1 MRRLGACLLLT
12 AAGALTVAPRT
23 PLDAQCSDGRNP
35 VTEVGARFQLAQK
48 LITATRNNPLALVH
62 ESPTD
67 PVRYLRTRL
76 SARNVGTGS
85 WYLTVRDLQGHP
97 LDVVSREDF
106 VASPDRWTSRIPGSV
121 ATIDLSLPGGATSP
135 EIEVTEYIAMPRTAS
150 NPYYS
155 VKKRGQEDF
164 HPVYSGHDDVDRKYR
179 VWADV
184 VAFVM
189 ASWGDRVWGC
199 SGVVVAPRLL
209 MTAWHCGGAGA
220 DRMPDNAYWNTDICR
235 DLLLDLSWDDDLSSR
250 DYGCVRVV
258 DKDQERDFAL
268 LEIAAIGSTGEPRP
282 AILSAKPLAK
292 DDPVVVIHHPLYM
305 QKQLTRHCGVQS
317 WTVAGWMGRTP
328 DVDFSHDCD
337 TEGGSSGAPVFNSAG
352 AVVGLHHHGHGID
365 PNTCQE
371 TDKVNKAVRMDR
383 IVEFLDANK
392 AHNGNVAARL
402 SIER

>member
-1 MRRLGACLLLT
+1 MRHLGVKLLL
-12 AAGALTVAPRT
+12 AAACVLTVAPRRAV
-23 PLDAQCSDGRNP
+23 DAQCNDGRNP
-35 VTEVGARFQLAQK
+35 VTEVGARLQLAQM
-48 LITATRNNPLALVH
+48 LISAGNPLLLQH

-67 PVRYLRTRL
+67 PARYLRARL
-76 SARNVGTGS
+76 SARNLGTGR
-85 WYLTVRDLQGHP
+85 WHLTVRDLQGHP
-97 LDVVSREDF
+97 LQAFSRDDFVVSR
-106 VASPDRWTSRIPGSV
+106 DRWTGRIPGPL
-121 ATIDLSLPGGATSP
+121 ATIDIALLSGATSP
-135 EIEVTEYIAMPRTAS
+135 EIEVTEYIAMPRKAS

-164 HPVYSGHDDVDRKYR
+164 RPVYGGHDDADRKYR
-179 VWADV
+179 PWADV

-199 SGVVVAPRLL
+199 SGVVVGPRLL

-220 DRMPDNAYWNTDICR
+220 DRMPDVAYWNADICR

-258 DKDQERDFAL
+258 DKDKERDFAL

-282 AILSAKPLAK
+282 AMLSARALAK

-317 WTVAGWMGRTP
+317 WTVPGWINRTP
-328 DVDFSHDCD
+328 DIDFSHDCD

-352 AVVGLHHHGHGID
+352 AVVGLHHHGRNID
-365 PNTCQE
+365 PNTCRE
-371 TDKVNKAVRMDR
+371 TDNVNKAVRIDR
-383 IVEFLDANK
+383 IVEFLETNK
-392 AHNGNVAARL
+392 ANNENVAAKL
-402 SIER
+402 SIVR

>member
-1 MRRLGACLLLT
+1 MRHLVTLLLA
-12 AAGALTVAPRT
+12 AAGVLLVAPPA
-23 PLDAQCSDGRNP
+23 PLDAQCNGGPNP

-76 SARNVGTGS
+76 SARNLGTGS
-85 WYLTVRDLQGHP
+85 WHLTVRDLEGHP
-97 LDVVSREDF
+97 LDVFSRDDF
-106 VASPDRWTSRIPGSV
+106 VVARDRWTGRIPGSV
-121 ATIDLSLPGGATSP
+121 ATIDLAILGGATSP

-164 HPVYSGHDDVDRKYR
+164 HAVYGGHDDVDRKYR
-179 VWADV
+179 AWADV

-199 SGVVVAPRLL
+199 SGVVVGPRLV

-220 DRMPDNAYWNTDICR
+220 DRMPDNAYWNADVCR
-235 DLLLDLSWDDDLSSR
+235 DLLLDLSWDDDRSSR

-258 DKDQERDFAL
+258 DKDQARDFAL
-268 LEIAAIGSTGEPRP
+268 LEVAAIGSTGELRP
-282 AILSAKPLAK
+282 ATLSVRPLAK

-317 WTVAGWMGRTP
+317 WTVPGWIGQTP
-328 DVDFSHDCD
+328 NLDFSHDCD
-337 TEGGSSGAPVFNSAG
+337 TEGGSSGAPVFNGAG

-365 PNTCQE
+365 PATCQE

-392 AHNGNVAARL
+392 ANNGNVAARL